1 MGEKII
7 NLLDENG
14 VARPVPESEVQYRL
28 DRGWRA
34 ETAQDA
40 ASRASTEAHDE
51 VHGGVVDT
59 LATGAGSLLS
69 AGTFGA
75 TDALR
80 VAIGGEDARRDIAD
94 SRAAHPVASTVG
106 AVGAMLTPWG
116 AGGVAARA
124 GQRAA
129 GLVKGSGVA
138 SKIGGAAVGAATEG
152 VVTSI
157 GTTVSE
163 RSLSD
168 NPLDVERALTGFGSN
183 ALFSGVTSGLVGGA
197 TKTLGHGLGRAKAK
211 LDDLASRP
219 AAGAVDDVT
228 AKAATVDDLTA
239 YRATVKDANPW
250 AAIDEGGDAALLSK
264 TNNRI
269 RKLMD
274 DPAGLAE
281 NPKLAL
287 KALRE
292 QETAFTRTLANRE
305 EVATRLASANKKI
318 SKELG
323 DELATLPDKATEV
336 VLTGKSAQRYG
347 AFADVKV
354 SKVDKVPTVKIGR
367 DEALNFKTA
376 LDEGKVLGQGQQS
389 LDKLQGLADANRAL
403 QAKITAATAKPVAA
417 AAGKGLMDVAGDS
430 AMGYM
435 LGAAAGIP
443 GLGLLA
449 AGARVAAPLI
459 KKLGLNSQ
467 AAAARASKGVQ
478 AFLDVG
484 GKVAPAAPVLAT
496 KVLASVAY
504 APSRQKQRQPAGD
517 AKPRRATLAA
527 SYKARADEI
536 RSQIAPA
543 PDGSLQMRPSAR
555 AQIADRLAPIAAADP
570 MLADKMETLAARR
583 LEFLASKLPKRPDVG
598 GIPTGP
604 DNWQPS
610 DMEMRT
616 FARYAAAVED
626 PHAIVDRLADGS
638 VTPEDSEAMRAV
650 YPEMY
655 ADIQRQII
663 ESLPSLRESLPYQ
676 RRLAM
681 SIFSNVAVDPA
692 LDPRVLAV
700 LQGTFAN
707 EEGSEGGTEAP
718 KAAPQFGSV
727 SKPQGT
733 PAQER
738 QAG

>member
-1 MGEKII
+1 MPDPKMVNITDGRKTFSIAETDLPSALADGEFTVET
-7 NLLDENG
+7 DETAADRVARGVNERMYGG
-14 VARPVPESEVQYRL
+14 VA
-28 DRGWRA
+28 
-34 ETAQDA
+34 
-40 ASRASTEAHDE
+40 
-51 VHGGVVDT
+51 GGIA
-59 LATGAGSLLS
+59 ATGLAGLRTVTAGGSDAVLASMGGAEDVS
-69 AGTFGA
+69 A
-75 TDALR
+75 
-80 VAIGGEDARRDIAD
+80 IRD
-94 SRAAHPVASTVG
+94 AHPVLSTAAEVG
-106 AVGAMLTPWG
+106 ASLLPVGVGGL
-116 AGGVAARA
+116 AGRIGSRLARA
-124 GQRAA
+124 ADGASAATRIGRAA
-129 GLVKGSGVA
+129 A
-138 SKIGGAAVGAATEG
+138 GAAVEG
-152 VVTSI
+152 SI
-157 GTTVSE
+157 SGIGSAISE
-163 RSLSD
+163 ISLSD
-168 NPLDVERALTGFGSN
+168 DPLTVERALSGLGSG
-183 ALFSGVTSGLVGGA
+183 ALFGGLAGGIVGAAG
-197 TKTLGHGLGRAKAK
+197 KTLGHGLGRAKSK

-219 AAGAVDDVT
+219 AGALDDVA
-228 AKAATVDDLTA
+228 AKSAAVDDLTA
-239 YRATVKDANPW
+239 YRKTVKDANPW

-347 AFADVKV
+347 TFADVKV
-354 SKVDKVPTVKIGR
+354 AKVDKIPTVRIGR

-376 LDEGKVLGQGQQS
+376 LDDGKVLGQGQQS

-403 QAKITAATAKPVAA
+403 QAKITAATAKPAA
-417 AAGKGLMDVAGDS
+417 AAASKGLMDVAGDS
-430 AMGYM
+430 AMSYM
-435 LGAAAGIP
+435 LGAAAGVP
-443 GLGLLA
+443 MLGQVIA
-449 AGARVAAPLI
+449 AARFAAPLI
-459 KKLGLNSQ
+459 KKLGINSQ
-467 AAAARASKGVQ
+467 AAAARGSKAVQ

-496 KVLASVAY
+496 KVLSNVRY
-504 APSRQKQRQPAGD
+504 AQGRGKARDRD
-517 AKPRRATLAA
+517 ATPTKKTTLASA
-527 SYKARADEI
+527 YTARADEI

-555 AQIADRLAPIAAADP
+555 EQIANRLAPIAAGDP
-570 MLADKMETLAARR
+570 MLADKMETIAARR
-583 LEFLASKLPKRPDVG
+583 LEFLAGKLPKRPDIG
-598 GIPTGP
+598 GIPIGP
-604 DNWQPS
+604 DKWQPS

-616 FARYAAAVED
+616 FARYASAVED
-626 PHAIVDRLADGS
+626 PHAVVERLAAGS
-638 VTPEDSEAMRAV
+638 VTPEDAEAMRSV
-650 YPEMY
+650 YPEMF

-663 ESLPSLRESLPYQ
+663 ESLPSLRQTLPYQ

-681 SIFSNVAVDPA
+681 SIFSGVAVDPA

-707 EEGSEGGTEAP
+707 EEGSEGGTQAP
-718 KAAPQFGSV
+718 KAQPQFGSV

-733 PAQER
+733 PSQQRQEGTR
-738 QAG
+738 